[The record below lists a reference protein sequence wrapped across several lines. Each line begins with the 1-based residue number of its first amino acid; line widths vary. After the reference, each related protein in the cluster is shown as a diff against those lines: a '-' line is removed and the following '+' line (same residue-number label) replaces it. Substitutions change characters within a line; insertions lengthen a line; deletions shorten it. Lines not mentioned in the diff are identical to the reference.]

1 MTIALAT
8 IKAALK
14 IDYTDDDTELE
25 RIRDAAVA
33 WVENYCGFAL
43 SSATRTMYLREFKDT
58 VYAVQPWTAT
68 LSIAFNLPDGTGS
81 TLTADEYWNDR
92 SGAVTIL
99 RFKEAIREKAGRK
112 PRDRQL
118 HRRLRDRTERGR
130 PGGHKPRRALVQQ
143 PRGRAADR
151 AHRRTA
157 RRAVHARAPPTQG
170 AVHMISGGLLRWT
183 ATVKRATGQDALGM
197 RSATFN
203 TVGTMRCDMRDQ
215 SATEQEYA
223 DGVSVL
229 KQYEV
234 RVRWPNIG
242 RLSVVETDRLE
253 VRGKTLR
260 INHIR
265 NLDEDDRVAVIECT
279 EVT

>member
-1 MTIALAT
+1 
-8 IKAALK
+8 
-14 IDYTDDDTELE
+14 
-25 RIRDAAVA
+25 
-33 WVENYCGFAL
+33 
-43 SSATRTMYLREFKDT
+43 
-58 VYAVQPWTAT
+58 
-68 LSIAFNLPDGTGS
+68 
-81 TLTADEYWNDR
+81 
-92 SGAVTIL
+92 
-99 RFKEAIREKAGRK
+99 
-112 PRDRQL
+112 
-118 HRRLRDRTERGR
+118 
-130 PGGHKPRRALVQQ
+130 
-143 PRGRAADR
+143 
-151 AHRRTA
+151 
-157 RRAVHARAPPTQG
+157 
-170 AVHMISGGLLRWT
+170 MISGGLLRWN
-183 ATVKRATGQDALGM
+183 ATVKRATGHDALGM
-197 RSATFN
+197 RGSTFN

-242 RLSVVETDRLE
+242 RLSVVATDRLE